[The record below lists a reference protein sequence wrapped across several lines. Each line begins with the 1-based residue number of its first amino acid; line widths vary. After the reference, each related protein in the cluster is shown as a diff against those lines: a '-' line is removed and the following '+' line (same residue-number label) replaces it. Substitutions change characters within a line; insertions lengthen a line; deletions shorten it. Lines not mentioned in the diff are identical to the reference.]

1 MAATRFGAPARLPCS
16 VSSSACPPQ
25 MNRRHVG
32 GKLSSSVSTHETFD
46 RGVQL
51 VPRGVDEI
59 VVAHGKARADEKFLI
74 RRGAAGVIRTH
85 EIPGKFEQL
94 HAVGG
99 GEIAGGPERLE

>member
-1 MAATRFGAPARLPCS
+1 MATRSARTFAPPAS
-16 VSSSACPPQ
+16 VSASACPPQ

-32 GKLSSSVSTHETFD
+32 GALSGSVSAHETFD

-51 VPRGVDEI
+51 IPRGIDEI
-59 VVAHGKARADEKFLI
+59 VVAHGKARADEEFLI
-74 RRGAAGVIRTH
+74 RRGAAGMIRPH

-99 GEIAGGPERLE
+99 GEIAGGPER